1 MRECMALMSLSIY
14 EEEGACLLYYK
25 KVCDDREGVKPVRTR
40 SNGDGRVEQ
49 FCG

>member
-1 MRECMALMSLSIY
+1 MRERMALMSLSIY

-25 KVCDDREGVKPVRTR
+25 KVCEDREGVKPVGTR
-40 SNGDGRVEQ
+40 SIGNGRVEQ